1 MRDLPLR
8 CSRQSFQRPA
18 SLQLAA
24 CLYGACPG
32 SFLPFFGVRRTR
44 FGFGDAF
51 GFVAV
56 VAGLRLQVPARVLRL
71 VWQASFSCAWVSS
84 WGHRWDL
91 G

>member
-56 VAGLRLQVPARVLRL
+56 VAGFKTSGSGAGAAAGLAGFFFLRLG
-71 VWQASFSCAWVSS
+71 FF
-84 WGHRWDL
+84 L
-91 G
+91 GP